1 MPDTQKT
8 SILVSH
14 QARIKCYLNKFK
26 SQFPEGKINRFMNG
40 CILKLTRKIDEE
52 KLRQATTSRN
62 DNNTWIET
70 IELVHDGEIG
80 EKKPDYIYYSTEG
93 SEPPTDVN
101 GQYQIIQFPTLER
114 PLPEKE
120 TINHDP
126 NKTYVFYIIRHGQAE
141 HNVKE
146 EWGPSKQLS
155 SKNRDT
161 SLTINGDSSGQKQA
175 QRAGQSLYTLLN
187 NNNDNNNDNNNKS
200 FPSSHGVTLFVSD
213 LKRTRQTLQN
223 IIYGITSQGIGLD
236 SPINVNV
243 LPCSHELA
251 YNKKGDCDGVKSIF
265 AASPVENTMNCTI
278 CGESI
283 CEDKPLCNKLTLGNT
298 NIKFNWNNYKTFYQ
312 GTRTNPGK
320 QRKHCKDT
328 NMITYA
334 INEFMDPKIHFADCK
349 SDSDCTL
356 DKPECDMKNNICVQK
371 FSGGKKRKTR
381 RILKRKSNRKS
392 RKTKKKSKRKTKRKL
407 KIKSRKGRKSIKSR
421 K

>member
-40 CILKLTRKIDEE
+40 CILKLTREVETSREAI
-52 KLRQATTSRN
+52 LSRN
-62 DNNTWIET
+62 DNAWIET

-80 EKKPDYIYYSTEG
+80 EKKPDYIYYSTDG
-93 SEPPTDVN
+93 SESPTDVK
-101 GQYQIIQFPTLER
+101 GQYKIIQFPILKR
-114 PLPEKE
+114 PLSEKE
-120 TINHDP
+120 TIKHNP

-146 EWGPSKQLS
+146 EWGTSKQLS

-175 QRAGQSLYTLLN
+175 QRAGQSLYNLLN
-187 NNNDNNNDNNNKS
+187 KNNDNNNKS
-200 FPSSHGVTLFVSD
+200 FPSSHDVTLFVSD

-223 IIYGITSQGIGLD
+223 IIYGITITSPDIGLD
-236 SPINVNV
+236 SQINVNV

-251 YNKKGDCDGVKSIF
+251 YNKNGDCDGVKSIF
-265 AASPVENTMNCTI
+265 AVSPVENTMDCTI

-283 CEDKPLCNKLTLGNT
+283 CEDNPLCNKLTLGNI
-298 NIKFNWNNYKTFYQ
+298 NIKFNWDKYKTFYQ

-328 NMITYA
+328 NMITFA
-334 INEFMDPKIHFADCK
+334 ISEFMDDPKIHFADCK